1 MGHPTSKSK
10 EHLKGKSAASPELQS
25 RSDGSGLAKKGL
37 TYSYMGM

>member
-10 EHLKGKSAASPELQS
+10 EHFKGKSAAGPELQS
-25 RSDGSGLAKKGL
+25 RSDGSGLAKKDL